1 MSERTVTDL
10 EVYQQLAATADA
22 LDGLSQYAASLI
34 GETALKTAAQ
44 TVRGMAK
51 AVYEHSLSEASGPAN

>member
-1 MSERTVTDL
+1 MGERSLSDL
-10 EVYQQLAATADA
+10 EVYQQLSGTADA
-22 LDGLSQYAASLI
+22 LDELAVMAASLI

-51 AVYEHSLSEASGPAN
+51 AVYEHSLAAGGSESH

>member
-1 MSERTVTDL
+1 MAERSLSDL
-10 EVYQQLAATADA
+10 QVYQQLSGTAEA
-22 LDGLSQYAASLI
+22 LEELAGMAVSLI

-51 AVYEHSLSEASGPAN
+51 AVYGHSLAAGGSESH